1 MPPKSLRVSFTINA
15 ATVDE
20 AIAELSDRYL
30 RHTKTGGR
38 VVRQPT
44 EFPVLEHCHA
54 LIDDWKMGKV
64 AYGSGE
70 ITLSFS
76 SGELS
81 HQADLVIYKPQQ
93 GDRFLYSRRPSADAQ
108 QLIIDGISHPKPGAK
123 PSPSADSVH
132 SSGQSSG
139 QSSGHS
145 SAAGDVNSYL
155 IQTLH
160 LAVEAFAELA
170 ENQRAIESRIINLL
184 TQNANLERK
193 LEAQATA
200 FAQMLAGQLAVNI
213 SPLFQRIDSLDTQL
227 NALIAQLNA
236 GNRASDRPSG
246 TGRPPK
252 TEADWL
258 ALIKATWG
266 TVGDYEQFS
275 AGHRETHAATP
286 LCPTPDWI
294 ALCELEWARRLSPS
308 LAALYELIYDQDGI
322 GFEGVNI
329 LHQFGRHLDPQTGEP
344 YYVYARSG
352 FTAFDALWQ
361 MVRNPQNSWLH
372 ELERLA
378 RWVAKRHPDVFQL
391 FGWEKEA
398 IASLDSVVE
407 RAQREQ
413 QSSYD
418 PRGQHY
424 KKTGNTLSDYLAA
437 LNLSPFSAITI
448 ESIKR
453 AYRQAMKV
461 AHPDTGG
468 SKEQAQ
474 RVNEAYE
481 AVLRHYFPK
490 DA

>member
-1 MPPKSLRVSFTINA
+1 MRVSFTINA

-38 VVRQPT
+38 VVRQPN

-54 LIDDWKMGKV
+54 LIDDWKTGKV

-93 GDRFLYSRRPSADAQ
+93 GDRFLYSKRPSADSQ
-108 QLIIDGISHPKPGAK
+108 QLIIDGIANPSPGAAHD
-123 PSPSADSVH
+123 SAHDSVH
-132 SSGQSSG
+132 SAPTSAPTSAVHRSSG
-139 QSSGHS
+139 
-145 SAAGDVNSYL
+145 AAATDVNSYL

-170 ENQRAIESRIINLL
+170 ENQRAIESRMINLL

-213 SPLFQRIDSLDTQL
+213 SPIFQRLDSLDTQL

-236 GNRASDRPSG
+236 GTRTSDRPSG
-246 TGRPPK
+246 PGRPPK
-252 TEADWL
+252 TETDWL
-258 ALIKATWG
+258 AVIKATWG

-294 ALCELEWARRLSPS
+294 ALC
-308 LAALYELIYDQDGI
+308 
-322 GFEGVNI
+322 
-329 LHQFGRHLDPQTGEP
+329 
-344 YYVYARSG
+344 
-352 FTAFDALWQ
+352 
-361 MVRNPQNSWLH
+361 
-372 ELERLA
+372 
-378 RWVAKRHPDVFQL
+378 
-391 FGWEKEA
+391 
-398 IASLDSVVE
+398 
-407 RAQREQ
+407 
-413 QSSYD
+413 
-418 PRGQHY
+418 
-424 KKTGNTLSDYLAA
+424 
-437 LNLSPFSAITI
+437 
-448 ESIKR
+448 
-453 AYRQAMKV
+453 
-461 AHPDTGG
+461 
-468 SKEQAQ
+468 
-474 RVNEAYE
+474 
-481 AVLRHYFPK
+481 
-490 DA
+490 